1 MAAMALNQWLALL
14 LQTMDSAQSLVV
26 VVDAAILVLVAMA
39 SSAVVDV
46 VAEAITVA
54 AVMEKTEVEDEEA
67 SVADAAKAAV
77 VGVDLEVEHQLLL

>member
-1 MAAMALNQWLALL
+1 MAAMVLNQWLALL

>member
-26 VVDAAILVLVAMA
+26 VVDAAILVLVAMV